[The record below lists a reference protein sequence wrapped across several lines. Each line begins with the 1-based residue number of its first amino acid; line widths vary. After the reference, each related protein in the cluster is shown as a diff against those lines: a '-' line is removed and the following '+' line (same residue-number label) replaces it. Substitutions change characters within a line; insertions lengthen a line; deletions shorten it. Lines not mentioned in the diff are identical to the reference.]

1 MGIIPANTQLQTS
14 LLVNP
19 GSELVQPHVE
29 LSISTTNETVI
40 RTVMIFA
47 EGVFE
52 GESHVVHPPQQSLK
66 SSLQVPVF
74 PPKDIPVDL
83 HIKAFVGNKSRF
95 EGRKYDFIIMSP
107 GFLLFMITVFLSR
120 KHCLIVAPQK
130 FDVFKQIFFWE
141 VKLWGQIKFPRGDYL
156 SNNSET
162 LLSLLFTT

>member
-19 GSELVQPHVE
+19 GSEQVQPHVE
-29 LSISTTNETVI
+29 LSISTTNETII

-52 GESHVVHPPQQSLK
+52 GESHVVHPAQQSLK

-83 HIKAFVGNKSRF
+83 HIKAFVGQKSRF
-95 EGRKYDFIIMSP
+95 VDEI
-107 GFLLFMITVFLSR
+107 
-120 KHCLIVAPQK
+120 
-130 FDVFKQIFFWE
+130 
-141 VKLWGQIKFPRGDYL
+141 DYL
-156 SNNSET
+156 MLISFVNYKPGD
-162 LLSLLFTT
+162 

>member
-1 MGIIPANTQLQTS
+1 LFFVFFIVTLFLQVGKAGGQEVDQSQMGIIPANTQLQTS

-95 EGRKYDFIIMSP
+95 EGRKYDFI
-107 GFLLFMITVFLSR
+107 T
-120 KHCLIVAPQK
+120 
-130 FDVFKQIFFWE
+130 
-141 VKLWGQIKFPRGDYL
+141 
-156 SNNSET
+156 
-162 LLSLLFTT
+162 